1 MKDVENN
8 EVDVIKI
15 AAREMLKGS
24 KMLGEHC
31 KVCGFPL
38 FEDIKGNKYCV
49 YCKVMKKREE
59 KERDDIIEINKEDK
73 KDTMPFYSKDTGIKI
88 LERKIDYLFKKLD
101 EEYDVAR
108 IMEITDTIKALLKLK
123 SKLEK
128 R

>member
-8 EVDVIKI
+8 EMDVIKI

-38 FEDIKGNKYCV
+38 FEDTRGNKYCV
-49 YCKVMKKREE
+49 YCEVVKKKEK
-59 KERDDIIEINKEDK
+59 KERNNITDINKEDK
-73 KDTMPFYSKDTGIKI
+73 KDTVPPYSKDTGIKI

-101 EEYDVAR
+101 EEYDIAR
-108 IMEITDTIKALLKLK
+108 IMEITDAIKALLKLK
-123 SKLEK
+123 SKLE
-128 R
+128 